1 MSLRSVVNALVRR
14 ENFQEKSK
22 AEYIEDEHQP
32 RHQWKTHRYKENGSQ
47 LKPDGT
53 MERQSRGRSDKD
65 YLSSPIHRREHRQ
78 NHQHLDRTSH
88 KHYSRKLTANSRSPS
103 PVSPV
108 DHNQHG
114 IFQSSKQPAI
124 WNTHSDT
131 QDSEYEDK
139 FSRLLGIVTKPM
151 SSGDT
156 HSVSSSRSAPAADQ
170 TIKVQALWLSLY
182 SHRGSFSDFTLKT
195 LAASLQEAKDMG
207 TSFGLRLFQICDSNQ
222 EVAILLLEQVA
233 NATVELIQAG
243 KCDFAQ
249 PVLTSVNWIVP
260 PAKTNADFDFDF
272 DLHAL
277 GDHGY
282 TFEFPAL

>member
-1 MSLRSVVNALVRR
+1 MVYAFRTLQSHDSFPFSFSLIIAFSPILLPHFKVYLEMSLRSVVNALVRR

-182 SHRGSFSDFTLKT
+182 SHRGSFSDFTLKV
-195 LAASLQEAKDMG
+195 
-207 TSFGLRLFQICDSNQ
+207 FRVCYRLNFFTFVCC
-222 EVAILLLEQVA
+222 E
-233 NATVELIQAG
+233 
-243 KCDFAQ
+243 FA
-249 PVLTSVNWIVP
+249 L
-260 PAKTNADFDFDF
+260 K
-272 DLHAL
+272 
-277 GDHGY
+277 HGVRS
-282 TFEFPAL
+282 